1 MHDSDITLLDGSMGA
16 VLEAL
21 GVDCSGSA
29 WSARAVIE
37 HPEQVERLHRA
48 YVEAGAEVLTAC
60 TFRTTPRAM
69 GDGWRD
75 ALHRAVAL
83 ARAGSLGRAEAS
95 SGGTG
100 VPPMCRGVP
109 ERVRVAGSIA
119 PLEDCWRPD
128 LSPGRAAR
136 QEHAALAGALAGAG
150 CDLLLCET
158 FADVDE
164 AEAATEAGV
173 ATGLPVWTSLT
184 PGYRA
189 DLMTPEQLAAAGR
202 RVFEAGAQGVLVN
215 CVPVKRA
222 LEYVQALRAGV
233 PTATPM
239 GCYANGGQRSRP
251 AEEDCRVY
259 AKAAEMWVAA
269 GARIVGGCCGVWPE
283 HIAAVGQMLGKGR
296 GGIRTHE

>member
-1 MHDSDITLLDGSMGA
+1 MHGPDITLLDGSMGA

-21 GVDCSGSA
+21 GADCSGSA
-29 WSARAVIE
+29 WSARAVIQ

-48 YVEAGAEVLTAC
+48 YVEAGVEVLTAC

-75 ALHRAVAL
+75 ALQRAVAL

-100 VPPMCRGVP
+100 VPSVCPGSP

-128 LSPGRAAR
+128 LSPGRAGRA
-136 QEHAALAGALAGAG
+136 EHAALAGALAEAG

-158 FADVDE
+158 FANVDE
-164 AEAATEAGV
+164 AAVATEAAM

-189 DLMTPEQLAAAGR
+189 DLLTAEDLEAAGR
-202 RVFEAGAQGVLVN
+202 RVFEAGAEAVLIN
-215 CVPVKRA
+215 CVPVERA

-233 PTATPM
+233 AASTPI
-239 GCYANGGQRSRP
+239 GCYANGGQGLPTPES
-251 AEEDCRVY
+251 CRGY
-259 AKAAEMWVAA
+259 AQAAARWVEA

-283 HIAAVGQMLGKGR
+283 HIAALGAMLGKGR